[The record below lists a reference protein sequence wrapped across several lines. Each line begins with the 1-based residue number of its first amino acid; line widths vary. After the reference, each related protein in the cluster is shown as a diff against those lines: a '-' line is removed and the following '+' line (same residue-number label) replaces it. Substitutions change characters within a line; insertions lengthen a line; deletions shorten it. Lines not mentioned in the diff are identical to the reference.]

1 MRALV
6 RACGS
11 GHSFPRVESK
21 HCALETRG
29 WSFIIFRG
37 GLLEDAGGGGRGAAI
52 AEKKDSSRNQDSVF

>member
-1 MRALV
+1 M

-37 GLLEDAGGGGRGAAI
+37 GLLEDAGRGRGAAI
-52 AEKKDSSRNQDSVF
+52 AEKKDSSRNEDSVF